1 MPVRFLILTLSF
13 LIVSPGVSRCL
24 AQESGAF
31 KTTPPG
37 VASDIDQNETLL
49 DTLKRMQI
57 KREEDEFRKLTEKAA
72 TIRDGAGV
80 IASEIAAT
88 GAHGVARRHEKRL
101 REMEKFARQI
111 RSESGG
117 SGEPET
123 KVGNGEEKIETL
135 VELLVESSERLKQA
149 LARTSRRVVS
159 IGVVEGAGD
168 VIELTRRLRLHL
180 K

>member
-1 MPVRFLILTLSF
+1 
-13 LIVSPGVSRCL
+13 
-24 AQESGAF
+24 
-31 KTTPPG
+31 
-37 VASDIDQNETLL
+37 
-49 DTLKRMQI
+49 
-57 KREEDEFRKLTEKAA
+57 
-72 TIRDGAGV
+72 
-80 IASEIAAT
+80 
-88 GAHGVARRHEKRL
+88 
-101 REMEKFARQI
+101 MEKFARQI

-123 KVGNGEEKIETL
+123 KIGNGEEKIETL

-159 IGVVEGAGD
+159 IGVVEAAGD